1 MRAAAQEE
9 KPQCKGSSEE
19 QQQLWAQAGQLG
31 GGEKLRCAGAPC
43 ARDSAQR
50 ARRSARRREDSRL
63 AASGEPR
70 RLSRG
75 SAATL

>member
-31 GGEKLRCAGAPC
+31 GGEKLRCAGARGAVRGGAPC
-43 ARDSAQR
+43 ARLER
-50 ARRSARRREDSRL
+50 
-63 AASGEPR
+63 
-70 RLSRG
+70 
-75 SAATL
+75 